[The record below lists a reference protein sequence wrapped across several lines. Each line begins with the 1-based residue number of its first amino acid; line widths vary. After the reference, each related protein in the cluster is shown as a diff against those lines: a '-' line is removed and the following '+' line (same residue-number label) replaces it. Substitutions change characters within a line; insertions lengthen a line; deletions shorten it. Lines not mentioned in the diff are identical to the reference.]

1 MSYLA
6 IKYCHIACA
15 LLSGGF
21 FVLRGCWMI
30 AGSALL
36 RRRWVRTA
44 PHALDTL
51 LLSSALTMAIWS
63 GQYPFVDGWLTA
75 KIVALLLYIVL
86 GSIAL
91 KRGKTRASRLAA
103 FAGALAVFSYI
114 VSVALTKQPLP
125 LI

>member
-1 MSYLA
+1 
-6 IKYCHIACA
+6 
-15 LLSGGF
+15 
-21 FVLRGCWMI
+21 
-30 AGSALL
+30 
-36 RRRWVRTA
+36 
-44 PHALDTL
+44 
-51 LLSSALTMAIWS
+51 
-63 GQYPFVDGWLTA
+63 
-75 KIVALLLYIVL
+75 LLLYIVL